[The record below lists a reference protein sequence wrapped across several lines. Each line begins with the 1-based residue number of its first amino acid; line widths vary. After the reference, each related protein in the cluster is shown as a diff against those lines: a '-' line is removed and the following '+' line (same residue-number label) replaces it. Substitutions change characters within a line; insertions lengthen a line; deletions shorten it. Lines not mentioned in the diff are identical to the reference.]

1 LASTPAQ
8 GQPHSRHHPSRTS
21 YSQINQ
27 YGDDGTTGG
36 ALAEPVSYTL
46 PQPLDEN
53 GGGGREKNVSGLEK
67 DLLLAFEEQE
77 KSSSAPAPSS
87 SRPRRPSVEPSHP

>member
-8 GQPHSRHHPSRTS
+8 GQLHSRHHPSRTS

-27 YGDDGTTGG
+27 YGDDRTTGG

-53 GGGGREKNVSGLEK
+53 GGGGREKNLTRSMIKAGLVTL
-67 DLLLAFEEQE
+67 DQR
-77 KSSSAPAPSS
+77 SSEWLSTSQ
-87 SRPRRPSVEPSHP
+87 SR